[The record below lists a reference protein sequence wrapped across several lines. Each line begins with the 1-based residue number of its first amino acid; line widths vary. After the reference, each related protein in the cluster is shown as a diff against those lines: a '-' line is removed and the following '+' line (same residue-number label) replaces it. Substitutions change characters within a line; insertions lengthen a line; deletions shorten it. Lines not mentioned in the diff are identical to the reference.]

1 MRAHPY
7 AVDALIALGVFVA
20 ILVGAAAESS
30 PAQEMSPSFGTRDV
44 PPETAVLAAL
54 ACAVLV
60 LRRRA
65 PMPVLCITGLV
76 TVVGLVVDPRA
87 GDPPEGHRAPIVIA
101 AIIALYTVSNRTDRV
116 TSVRVG
122 ILTVGVLTAAGM
134 LLGSRPW
141 YAQDNLAIFA
151 WTGLA
156 AAAGEAVR
164 NRRAFVDAMRERA
177 ERAERT
183 REEEARR
190 RVAEERMRIARE
202 LHDVVAHHIAL
213 VNVQAGVASHVMDQR
228 PDQAKEALAHVRE
241 ASRHAL
247 NELQATVGLLRQ
259 SGESV
264 APTEPA
270 PGLGVL
276 DELVEGFTRAG
287 LSVSV
292 EVTSEISE
300 EVSGKL
306 SEETCGGTSGGSSGG
321 TSDGTFGASR
331 AGGGGPG
338 GPGGERPERR
348 LPSAVDLTAYRVVQE
363 ALTNV
368 QKHVG
373 TGARAEVRIVTRPYA
388 LEITVTDDGGGAG
401 DGPAAADGT
410 AATPRSPESAETAE
424 GAERAGPR
432 GPAQRAARSDA
443 PTAPTTPPAGAT
455 GSARGPSAPTE
466 PAAPLTAH
474 TARTSA
480 AAEQGGGHGLMGMR
494 ERAAALHGECETG
507 PLPGG
512 GFRVHVRLPLELRP
526 EETGPPGPRAP
537 EAGRQRAAE
546 EARETGEAGETEQ
559 AGEAEQAG
567 EGASA

>member
-1 MRAHPY
+1 MTAKPAAGALTDVRQWMRAHPY
-7 AVDALIALGVFVA
+7 VVDALIALGAFVA
-20 ILVGAAAESS
+20 ILLGAAAESAGHQVR
-30 PAQEMSPSFGTRDV
+30 PRFGEREV
-44 PPETAVLAAL
+44 APQTALLAAL
-54 ACAVLV
+54 ACGVLV

-76 TVVGLVVDPRA
+76 TVVGLVVEPRVGA
-87 GDPPEGHRAPIVIA
+87 SAEGHRAPIVIA

-122 ILTVGVLTAAGM
+122 AVTVGVLTAAGM

-141 YAQDNLAIFA
+141 YTQDNLATFA

-164 NRRAFVDAMRERA
+164 SRRAFVDAIRERA

-259 SGESV
+259 SGEST

-276 DELVEGFTRAG
+276 DELVDGFTRAG
-287 LSVSV
+287 LSISV
-292 EVTSEISE
+292 DVTTEPE
-300 EVSGKL
+300 PEA
-306 SEETCGGTSGGSSGG
+306 E
-321 TSDGTFGASR
+321 
-331 AGGGGPG
+331 AG
-338 GPGGERPERR
+338 

-373 TGARAEVRIVTRPYA
+373 TGAHAVVRIVTRPGA
-388 LEITVTDDGGGAG
+388 LEITVIDDGVGAG
-401 DGPAAADGT
+401 DSEGTAETPEAAETAGTAVSGTPPEQAAAADAGGT
-410 AATPRSPESAETAE
+410 GGGET
-424 GAERAGPR
+424 GR
-432 GPAQRAARSDA
+432 
-443 PTAPTTPPAGAT
+443 
-455 GSARGPSAPTE
+455 
-466 PAAPLTAH
+466 
-474 TARTSA
+474 
-480 AAEQGGGHGLMGMR
+480 GGHGLMGMR
-494 ERAAALHGECETG
+494 ERAAALHGVCETG
-507 PLPGG
+507 PLADG
-512 GFRVHVRLPLELRP
+512 GFRVYVRLPIRP
-526 EETGPPGPRAP
+526 LDRD
-537 EAGRQRAAE
+537 RDR
-546 EARETGEAGETEQ
+546 TE
-559 AGEAEQAG
+559 
-567 EGASA
+567 EGAPA